1 MAFSAVRIQK
11 IKGIEGFGA
20 IERHGKRQDASSL
33 SRCDMSKTP
42 NNLAWSLSDD
52 PLSVTGA
59 LAKRREALGKAKTY
73 GKAAVGGHL
82 LCVVSPEWVAA
93 TGDIHDP
100 KNPRNTAIFN
110 AAKSWAEKSFGV
122 GSVISCRMDLD
133 ESGGGVVDVVVVP
146 EMRKKVGGKEVSYLA
161 LNKAFEKE
169 FGKKRSY
176 SKMQDSWAE
185 YCQQH
190 LDKSL
195 QRGKPKSET
204 QREHVHADII
214 RPALEH
220 ISKLN
225 SQADERLRL
234 ASKRAALA
242 RRKAEQSAVEEW
254 RKRSIFSKLQRNKNL
269 LEDAEAQE
277 IFDDGKAS
285 IQPKLDTALNELGI
299 EKSKVAR
306 LESENRKLKLDNNK
320 LSNDLE
326 KIETALCE
334 FAYDNS
340 IPVQH
345 RHSLISKIKSVVS
358 RPLHFLNNV
367 AEAIGFKQMPAP
379 RKKADI
385 MQFNNR

>member
-11 IKGIEGFGA
+11 IKSLAGFGA
-20 IERHGKRQDASSL
+20 IEKHGRRQDASSL
-33 SRCDMSKTP
+33 SRCDMSKTS

-52 PLSVTGA
+52 PLSVTDA
-59 LAKRREALGKAKTY
+59 LSKRRECLGNAKQY

-82 LCVVSPEWVAA
+82 LCVVSPAWVSA

-110 AAKSWAEKSFGV
+110 AARAWAEKSFGA

-133 ESGGGVVDVVVVP
+133 ETGGGVVDVVVVP
-146 EMRKKVGGKEVSYLA
+146 EMRKKVGGKEVSYISF
-161 LNKAFEKE
+161 NKAFEKE

-190 LDKSL
+190 LDPSI
-195 QRGKPKSET
+195 QRGKHKSET
-204 QREHVHADII
+204 QREHVHADIL
-214 RPALEH
+214 RPALQEAAEKN
-220 ISKLN
+220 KL
-225 SQADERLRL
+225 ADDRLKL
-234 ASKRAALA
+234 ASKRAAIA
-242 RRKAEQSAVEEW
+242 RRKAEKSAIEEW

-299 EKSKVAR
+299 EKSKVSR

-367 AEAIGFKQMPAP
+367 AEAIGFKQKSAP
-379 RKKADI
+379 PKKAEVI
-385 MQFNNR
+385 AFNR